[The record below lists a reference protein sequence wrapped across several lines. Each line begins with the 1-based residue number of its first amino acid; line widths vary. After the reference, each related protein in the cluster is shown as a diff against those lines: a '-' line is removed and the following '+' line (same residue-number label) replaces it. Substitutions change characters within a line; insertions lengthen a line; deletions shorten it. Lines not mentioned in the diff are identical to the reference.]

1 MENSNQ
7 TTVTKEITKVAEV
20 IVFKCNN
27 GIGLDCE
34 TRNEINARIM
44 NGNAYDVKNVAIFYA
59 DTYSKAYKIADEF
72 IKKQK

>member
-1 MENSNQ
+1 MTNLNNTQ
-7 TTVTKEITKVAEV
+7 TVKAEV
-20 IVFKCNN
+20 IVFRSNN

-44 NGNAYDVKNVAIFYA
+44 NGSADDVKHVAVFYA
-59 DTYSKAYKIADEF
+59 DTYSEAYKIADEF